1 MAKEENNGLPFNRC
15 QINKTVEYGKNGSTR
30 TSIMFNV
37 RENNP
42 VKAAKLFKKLT
53 DNYYKHNPKR
63 KANGAA
69 EVPPS
74 DSSRQEGDEKLPR
87 S

>member
-37 RENNP
+37 RENNS
-42 VKAAKLFKKLT
+42 VKAAKLFKRLT
-53 DNYYKHNPKR
+53 DNYYKYNPKR
-63 KANGAA
+63 KI
-69 EVPPS
+69 
-74 DSSRQEGDEKLPR
+74 SSGTSSSEKTPLPGRSLEEGKD
-87 S
+87 